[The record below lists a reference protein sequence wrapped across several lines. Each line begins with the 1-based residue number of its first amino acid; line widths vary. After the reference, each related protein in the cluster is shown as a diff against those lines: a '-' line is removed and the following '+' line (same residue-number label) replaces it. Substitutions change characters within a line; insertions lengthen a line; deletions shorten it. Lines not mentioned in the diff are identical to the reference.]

1 MKTFLV
7 RSMIGIFFGAFLAVI
22 VTDSIIYFGGESMID
37 GSLFLKNSLGSI
49 FCGWFFTVTPLY
61 FEIQSL
67 KLWQQTLLHFI
78 TVAILYFTLAL
89 LIGWF
94 TLSLQSLLWMITIFL
109 IMYACIWIGFFFY
122 FKNIS
127 TKLNEDLKRI

>member
-1 MKTFLV
+1 MKTFLF
-7 RSMIGIFFGAFLAVI
+7 RSMIGIFFGAFLAVV
-22 VTDSIIYFGGESMID
+22 VTDAIIYFGGESMID

-78 TVAILYFTLAL
+78 TVSILYFTLAL
-89 LIGWF
+89 VIGWF
-94 TLSLQSLLWMITIFL
+94 TLSLQSILWMISIFL
-109 IMYACIWIGFFFY
+109 IMYACIWIGFYFY
-122 FKNIS
+122 FKNLS

>member
-1 MKTFLV
+1 MKTFLF
-7 RSMIGIFFGAFLAVI
+7 RSMIGVFFGAFLAVV
-22 VTDSIIYFGGESMID
+22 VTDAIIYFGGESMID

-78 TVAILYFTLAL
+78 TVSILYFALAL
-89 LIGWF
+89 VIGWF
-94 TLSLQSLLWMITIFL
+94 TLSLQSILWMISIFL
-109 IMYACIWIGFFFY
+109 IMYACIWIGFYFY
-122 FKNIS
+122 FKNLS